1 MVDWGKAAF
10 DRCRCGQP
18 ERRGDLVTDKQTIRV
33 YDSQAGEY
41 ARLTNRENASDPR
54 LEAFM
59 SNLPS
64 GGKVL
69 DLGCGPGAAASRMAQ
84 SGLQVDAID
93 ASPEMADMANQLEG
107 VTAWQATFD
116 EITGTS
122 IYDGIWANF
131 SLLHAPRSKMPGH
144 LKALCSALKPG
155 GQFHIGMKLGTGE
168 GRDRLGRQYTYYSQA
183 ELTGL
188 LQEAGLT
195 VTGAFTGR
203 GTGLDGTIS
212 DWVSLTAHG

>member
-1 MVDWGKAAF
+1 MVDWVKAAF
-10 DRCRCGQP
+10 YRYCCGLS
-18 ERRGDLVTDKQTIRV
+18 ERGGVLVTDEQTIKV

-41 ARLTNRENASDPR
+41 ARLTNHENASDPR

-59 SNLPS
+59 SNLPL

-69 DLGCGPGAAASRMAQ
+69 DLGCGPGAAAARMAQ

-93 ASPEMADMANQLEG
+93 ASLEMAEMANRLEG

-116 EITGTS
+116 EVTGS
-122 IYDGIWANF
+122 GLYDGIWANF
-131 SLLHAPRSKMPGH
+131 SLLHAPRSKMPDH
-144 LKALCSALKPG
+144 LKALSCALKPR
-155 GQFHIGMKLGTGE
+155 GQFHIGMKLGTGA
-168 GRDRLGRQYTYYSQA
+168 GRDRLGRQYTYYTQD
-183 ELTGL
+183 ELTEL